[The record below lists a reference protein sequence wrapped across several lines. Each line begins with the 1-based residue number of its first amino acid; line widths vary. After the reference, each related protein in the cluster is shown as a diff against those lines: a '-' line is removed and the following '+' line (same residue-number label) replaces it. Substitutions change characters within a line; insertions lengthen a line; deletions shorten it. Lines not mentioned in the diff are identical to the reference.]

1 MDLAQ
6 KAQEALRILYGAL
19 DEDLSA
25 DYPVSD
31 LEKELGLEG
40 MEIHNLLIYM
50 KDKGWI
56 KQRGT
61 EVVALEIPGIEE
73 AKRIG

>member
-6 KAQEALRILYGAL
+6 KAQEALKKLYDAL
-19 DEDLSA
+19 DEDLYA
-25 DYPVSD
+25 NYPVAD

-56 KQRGT
+56 KQGGT

>member
-1 MDLAQ
+1 MDLVQ
-6 KAQEALRILYGAL
+6 KAQEALKKLYDAL
-19 DEDLSA
+19 DEDLYTN
-25 DYPVSD
+25 YPVAD